1 MKSLNNAISICRY
14 FSITFLLDCK
24 LSNSDLLL
32 LITSI
37 GVRYMSLRRR
47 SDNIF
52 DKHVPLSTASGN
64 AKVSTANVLQT
75 TLFSSGLPIQ

>member
-1 MKSLNNAISICRY
+1 
-14 FSITFLLDCK
+14 
-24 LSNSDLLL
+24 
-32 LITSI
+32 
-37 GVRYMSLRRR
+37 MSLRRR

-75 TLFSSGLPIQ
+75 TLFSSGLPIQWNTFTIFTN